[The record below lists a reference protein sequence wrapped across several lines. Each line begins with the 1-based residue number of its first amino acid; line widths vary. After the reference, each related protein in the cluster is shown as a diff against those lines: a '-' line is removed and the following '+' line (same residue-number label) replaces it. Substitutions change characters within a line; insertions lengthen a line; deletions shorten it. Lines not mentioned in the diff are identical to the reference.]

1 MNSLTRAA
9 SREVRVQ
16 GRILGN
22 GDGPTML
29 AESRHTYGA
38 AGAQELRRCG
48 LQTTL
53 YPPNHLKKLVLLND
67 LED

>member
-1 MNSLTRAA
+1 
-9 SREVRVQ
+9 
-16 GRILGN
+16 
-22 GDGPTML
+22 ML
-29 AESRHTYGA
+29 AESRHKYGA